1 MEQFDYW
8 YDGIRIDVEDT
19 RKLAEEI
26 KKIDQVNGGVVEWD
40 INDLDAIARESKSLI
55 LIVSIFVYGF
65 IAVISVIGITNV
77 FNTITTNMT
86 LRSREFAIL
95 KSVGMTE
102 KEFRKMIRYESLL
115 YGVKALELGL
125 PAGVLL
131 SYLFHYIFEG
141 ILIVDYKL
149 PWREMGIAVVFVFL
163 IISLTMHYA
172 VKKSQK
178 QNIIET
184 IRSENI

>member
-1 MEQFDYW
+1 
-8 YDGIRIDVEDT
+8 
-19 RKLAEEI
+19 
-26 KKIDQVNGGVVEWD
+26 
-40 INDLDAIARESKSLI
+40 
-55 LIVSIFVYGF
+55 
-65 IAVISVIGITNV
+65 
-77 FNTITTNMT
+77 
-86 LRSREFAIL
+86 
-95 KSVGMTE
+95 
-102 KEFRKMIRYESLL
+102 MIRYESLL
-115 YGVKALELGL
+115 YGVKALALGL
-125 PAGVLL
+125 PGGVLL

-149 PWREMGIAVVFVFL
+149 PWREIGIAVVFVFL

>member
-1 MEQFDYW
+1 MKVTDEAPFGIQSGIGFGMIRVIISDKQMEQFDYW

-102 KEFRKMIRYESLL
+102 KEFQENDSL
-115 YGVKALELGL
+115 
-125 PAGVLL
+125 
-131 SYLFHYIFEG
+131 
-141 ILIVDYKL
+141 
-149 PWREMGIAVVFVFL
+149 
-163 IISLTMHYA
+163 
-172 VKKSQK
+172 
-178 QNIIET
+178 
-184 IRSENI
+184 